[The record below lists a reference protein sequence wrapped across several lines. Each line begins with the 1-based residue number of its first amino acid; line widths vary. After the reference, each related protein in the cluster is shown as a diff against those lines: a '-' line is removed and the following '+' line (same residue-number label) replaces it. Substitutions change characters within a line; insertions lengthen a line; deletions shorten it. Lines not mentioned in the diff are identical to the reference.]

1 MIERV
6 WIDFFMAVSLTVLMV
21 FAPGFLL
28 MRAFRFVR
36 LLSLCAAPALS
47 LALYGVLAIV
57 FSRVAIPAST
67 QTLFGAAV
75 VVATATWIVGSALR
89 GHRPVRESSLSAV
102 LSNAR
107 WTTLFLYVGF
117 AIIIGMLFFVRGLDG
132 TEVFFQAWD
141 NAWHLSLIKTFISTS
156 DYSSLNATVYA
167 AQAPVEVAPVFYP
180 AAWHC
185 LCAMV
190 SSFLNVSIPLAE
202 NAINFVFASM
212 VFPAGMYCLMECLLG
227 EKRWAVVSGSV
238 ISVAF
243 VAFPW
248 QFLVFGPIF
257 PNLASF
263 AALPAVMVLFVA
275 FWQRGL
281 SASGRLLIVLA
292 LFVGI
297 VGLALMQP
305 NAVFT
310 AAVFLAP
317 YCVVLAYRA
326 GGRLPGKTLSV
337 HAKKI
342 LAGMLCG
349 FAIVAIWLLLYKTP
363 FLQSTVSFSWPS
375 FASVRQA
382 VVNAVL
388 LAYVKQAQVALAVLV
403 CCGIVYTLRNRKY
416 LWMSVSFAIASLFYV
431 VNASTDS
438 LAKAVLTGFWYADP
452 YRIAAMAAIC
462 AVPLAGLGFYAFI
475 KFVIRFCDKL
485 DLRWLAFGGRVP
497 LAMSVGMVL
506 FVVLNYYPS
515 YAIPGHFGVDT
526 AFGGFEDK
534 VISDYNAT
542 GPNVLDSDEVAFLDE
557 VEEIVPS
564 NALILNQPH
573 DGSAFAYGLND
584 LNLYYREFGDEWNG
598 KETPESKVIRLGID
612 EVVSNAEVKEAVD
625 KLDAQY
631 ILILDL
637 GGEREDS
644 YYLSSYDPW
653 YWQGFGRLDDET
665 PGFDVVLSRG
675 DMRLYKIIA

>member
-1 MIERV
+1 
-6 WIDFFMAVSLTVLMV
+6 
-21 FAPGFLL
+21 
-28 MRAFRFVR
+28 
-36 LLSLCAAPALS
+36 
-47 LALYGVLAIV
+47 
-57 FSRVAIPAST
+57 
-67 QTLFGAAV
+67 
-75 VVATATWIVGSALR
+75 
-89 GHRPVRESSLSAV
+89 
-102 LSNAR
+102 
-107 WTTLFLYVGF
+107 
-117 AIIIGMLFFVRGLDG
+117 
-132 TEVFFQAWD
+132 
-141 NAWHLSLIKTFISTS
+141 
-156 DYSSLNATVYA
+156 
-167 AQAPVEVAPVFYP
+167 
-180 AAWHC
+180 
-185 LCAMV
+185 
-190 SSFLNVSIPLAE
+190 
-202 NAINFVFASM
+202 
-212 VFPAGMYCLMECLLG
+212 
-227 EKRWAVVSGSV
+227 
-238 ISVAF
+238 
-243 VAFPW
+243 
-248 QFLVFGPIF
+248 
-257 PNLASF
+257 
-263 AALPAVMVLFVA
+263 MVLFVA

-485 DLRWLAFGGRVP
+485 DLPWLAFGEMCIRDRLCRGGHRCRVCAGQPIVQHQRRTAGPTFSDRSSAIEACARRVGR
-497 LAMSVGMVL
+497 SV
-506 FVVLNYYPS
+506 
-515 YAIPGHFGVDT
+515 
-526 AFGGFEDK
+526 
-534 VISDYNAT
+534 
-542 GPNVLDSDEVAFLDE
+542 
-557 VEEIVPS
+557 
-564 NALILNQPH
+564 
-573 DGSAFAYGLND
+573 
-584 LNLYYREFGDEWNG
+584 R
-598 KETPESKVIRLGID
+598 R
-612 EVVSNAEVKEAVD
+612 
-625 KLDAQY
+625 
-631 ILILDL
+631 
-637 GGEREDS
+637 
-644 YYLSSYDPW
+644 
-653 YWQGFGRLDDET
+653 
-665 PGFDVVLSRG
+665 SR
-675 DMRLYKIIA
+675 